1 MPSFNFDIIFNA
13 VYTFFL
19 AIRYVFLFWI
29 LGIDKNLYLE
39 DHKVDFWDGLRDL
52 GWIKPTENNLFNDKN
67 VIYLGDIQNKDVI
80 NLNIETKN
88 NELSWFDI
96 LKERLFGIKSHHIY
110 SNSDTNFGINP
121 QNINY
126 TIDNTNQLPW
136 FFNLKFSI
144 QNSILSF
151 FSDILSVLSLFT
163 ILILIFA
170 IIKWFYI
177 ITAPIFEKKQKIKEE
192 LLKKEIEENQKYID
206 PSIFNEK
213 KNTENIKIENAEN
226 ILNKEETIKE
236 HFDSKEE
243 NIEEKSDFNTLLN
256 YKTKNS
262 LTKKEN
268 TIVKIDHNN
277 SIKDILKRK
286 IEENNQKEETFLDN
300 KKDKFESRSI
310 NNQIIL
316 DKSKANT
323 LGEEEQ
329 KNWFLARWNI
339 ILGYFEGDEEALWRI
354 AILEADALLDEIL
367 KSRGYE
373 GNNLGERLK
382 NSKFNTIDLAWSAH
396 KMRNRIAHEG
406 IKLVLT
412 ERMIRQT
419 KEAFKAVFKEFNII
433 TE

>member
-1 MPSFNFDIIFNA
+1 MSSFNFDIIFNT
-13 VYTFFL
+13 VYIFFL
-19 AIRYVFLFWI
+19 GIRYVFLFWI
-29 LGIDKNLYLE
+29 LGIDKNIYLE
-39 DHKVDFWDGLRDL
+39 DHKADFWDGLRDL

-67 VIYLGDIQNKDVI
+67 VIYLGDIQNKDI
-80 NLNIETKN
+80 IDLNIETKSN
-88 NELSWFDI
+88 NLSWFDI

-339 ILGYFEGDEEALWRI
+339 VLGYFEGDEEALWRI

-367 KSRGYE
+367 KSKGYE

-406 IKLVLT
+406 VKLVLT
-412 ERMIRQT
+412 ERMIKQT

-433 TE
+433 

>member
-412 ERMIRQT
+412 ERMIKQT

>member
-1 MPSFNFDIIFNA
+1 MSSFNFDIIFNT
-13 VYTFFL
+13 VYIFFL
-19 AIRYVFLFWI
+19 GIRYVFLFWI
-29 LGIDKNLYLE
+29 LGIDKNIYLE
-39 DHKVDFWDGLRDL
+39 DHKADFWDGLRDL

-67 VIYLGDIQNKDVI
+67 VIYLGDIQNKDI
-80 NLNIETKN
+80 IDLNIETKSN
-88 NELSWFDI
+88 DLSWFDI

-300 KKDKFESRSI
+300 KKDKFELRSI

-339 ILGYFEGDEEALWRI
+339 VLGYFEGDEEALWRI

-373 GNNLGERLK
+373 GQNLGERLK

-406 IKLVLT
+406 VKLVLT
-412 ERMIRQT
+412 ERMIKQT

-433 TE
+433 

>member
-206 PSIFNEK
+206 PNIFNEK

-339 ILGYFEGDEEALWRI
+339 VLGYFEGDEEALWRI

-373 GNNLGERLK
+373 GQNLGERLK

-406 IKLVLT
+406 VKLVLT

-433 TE
+433 

>member
-1 MPSFNFDIIFNA
+1 MSSFNFDIIFNT
-13 VYTFFL
+13 VYIFFL
-19 AIRYVFLFWI
+19 GIRYVFLFWI
-29 LGIDKNLYLE
+29 LGIDKNIYLE
-39 DHKVDFWDGLRDL
+39 DHKADFWDGLRDL

-67 VIYLGDIQNKDVI
+67 VIYLGDIQNKDI
-80 NLNIETKN
+80 IDLNIETKSN
-88 NELSWFDI
+88 NLSWFDI
-96 LKERLFGIKSHHIY
+96 LKERLFGIKNNHIY
-110 SNSDTNFGINP
+110 SNSDTNFGVNP

-151 FSDILSVLSLFT
+151 FSDILSALSLFT

-213 KNTENIKIENAEN
+213 KDIENIKIENAEN

-300 KKDKFESRSI
+300 KKDKFELRSI

-339 ILGYFEGDEEALWRI
+339 VLGYFEGDEEALWRI

-373 GNNLGERLK
+373 GQNLGERLK

-406 IKLVLT
+406 VKLVLT
-412 ERMIRQT
+412 ERMIKQT

-433 TE
+433 

>member
-39 DHKVDFWDGLRDL
+39 DHKADFWDGLRDL

>member
-433 TE
+433 